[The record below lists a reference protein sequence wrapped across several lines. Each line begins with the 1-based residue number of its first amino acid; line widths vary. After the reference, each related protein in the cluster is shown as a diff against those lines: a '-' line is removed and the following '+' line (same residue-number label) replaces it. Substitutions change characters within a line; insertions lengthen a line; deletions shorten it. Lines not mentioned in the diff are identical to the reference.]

1 MKSFIVSLLLL
12 AFILPTQAQDFGL
25 YWKYKD
31 YDGISLTAGRAV
43 FDIASLFVKKEEGR
57 ELIHRVQKVRVMVF
71 EDHSPI
77 TDRDM
82 RRFERKA
89 KRRHLEDMVMVRE
102 GKTHVRVMAK
112 DRGKALRKLV
122 VFVRTPE
129 EAVFVSVKGKLRWED
144 FEEIMEEYGGDALKG
159 KKDKALPPAVA
170 KKIPVS
176 RA

>member
-12 AFILPTQAQDFGL
+12 SCILPTQAQDFGL

-43 FDIASLFVKKEEGR
+43 FDIASLFVKKEQGGD
-57 ELIHRVQKVRVMVF
+57 LLHRVQKVRVMVF
-71 EDHSPI
+71 QDHSPI

-82 RRFERKA
+82 RRFDRKA

-102 GKTHVRVMAK
+102 GKTHVRIMAK

-122 VFVRTPE
+122 VFVRTPDE
-129 EAVFVSVKGKLRWED
+129 SVFVSVKGKLRWDDLEK
-144 FEEIMEEYGGDALKG
+144 ILEEYGGDAMKG
-159 KKDKALPPAVA
+159 KKGKAVPPVV
-170 KKIPVS
+170 KKLPVS
-176 RA
+176 RV